1 MEETITAE
9 ETAKYLFVS
18 HPHARTVLASG
29 RLLEVLPI
37 NSSSR
42 LEIDATSAQEYRV
55 KNDAAARAWL
65 GSPKTTNRWG
75 SDGQSR
81 SQIP

>member
-37 NSSSR
+37 NSP
-42 LEIDATSAQEYRV
+42 A
-55 KNDAAARAWL
+55 
-65 GSPKTTNRWG
+65 GSK
-75 SDGQSR
+75 Q
-81 SQIP
+81 